1 MTILDEL
8 VAEIRHAR
16 GPVRS
21 KDLADRLGIA
31 PSALDGM
38 LTVLVANGTLATGTA
53 TSGDAIACSGA
64 ACGATCVGADEC
76 AFTVSVPST
85 HHLVIGSAS

>member
-1 MTILDEL
+1 MTILDQL
-8 VAEIRHAR
+8 LAEIHRTR

-38 LTVLVANGTLATGTA
+38 LAVLVANGTLATGSA
-53 TSGDAIACSGA
+53 ASSDAIACSGA
-64 ACGATCVGADEC
+64 ACGATCVGTDEC
-76 AFTVSVPST
+76 AFVASVPRT
-85 HHLVIGSAS
+85 HHLMIDSVT